1 MKYEQYKNE
10 FIDLKY
16 KVISAINHKLIND
29 NAAEIEFHNGII
41 HNWID
46 DQQNE
51 VIKRFNVETA
61 NVLVDTGYDSYFVEL
76 SKLDLDKLLAILEM
90 IEAGSYE
97 VWEELEK

>member
-16 KVISAINHKLIND
+16 KVISAINNQLINE

-41 HNWID
+41 HNLID
-46 DQQNE
+46 DEHE

-76 SKLDLDKLLAILEM
+76 SKLNLDELLAILEM